1 MPYSVKKK
9 NELPKNVQ
17 GMDPA
22 AQKKWV
28 STFNSV
34 LDESGDEKKAFKI
47 ANGTAKKKELFTE
60 LGFTTASKG
69 LVPSLWDVDD
79 RQVPQDDANYSPFGA
94 TGGKGCATCQFFIS
108 PDTCLV
114 VAGDIS
120 PVGISKYYTP
130 VVEYTQEPLLVT
142 IVGGDKEQTTPA
154 ESIISRFT
162 KFVKGLVST
171 TPESVPPFRIEKTL
185 DGYRTYYI
193 YSNNFKDAHHQII
206 SEAAHKEYVAWVDQT
221 KLYPEQHLWHAGP
234 LSRFGSIDCIDYVDG
249 FMFAT
254 GMVDP
259 DKHHIAEALKEK
271 QDELATSHGFY
282 GLIEPQTQIYN
293 LYRVFEI
300 GPLPVGAEAN
310 KWTSIGVDL
319 VHKENMMPFT
329 PAKKAFLKD
338 IAKLSDT
345 QITAMETSLKDLS
358 GTLKAQNIEFK
369 EEAITGEQPAAVE
382 GAPDA
387 AVVAANTAAT
397 AEGNT
402 LIIGSIAEMTK
413 ALAGLAQLVQSQGTA
428 FTKEITDLKTA
439 QTKSA
444 EQIVEE
450 ANTSRLAAT
459 PSGFSAARS
468 TETVVQTKE
477 GAAAGQK
484 DGDAS
489 WFFNTVIAPLN
500 NPTLLAQAAASE
512 QPTTPPATSNGAS

>member
-1 MPYSVKKK
+1 MPYNPKKLTEAEEKKK
-9 NELPKNVQ
+9 A
-17 GMDPA
+17 D
-22 AQKKWV
+22 
-28 STFNSV
+28 
-34 LDESGDEKKAFKI
+34 KI
-47 ANGTAKKKELFTE
+47 ANATAKKKELFTE
-60 LGFTTASKG
+60 LGFTAATKG

-79 RQVPQDDANYSPFGA
+79 RQVPQDQADYNPFGA

-130 VVEYTQEPLLVT
+130 VVEYSQEPLLVT
-142 IVGGDKEQTTPA
+142 IVGGDKEKTAPA
-154 ESIISRFT
+154 ESVLDRFK
-162 KFVKGLVST
+162 KFVKSLVST

-282 GLIEPQTQIYN
+282 GLIEPKSQVYN

-310 KWTSIGVDL
+310 KWTSVGVDL
-319 VHKENMMPFT
+319 VHKENTMPFT
-329 PAKKAFLKD
+329 PAKKTFLKD
-338 IAKLSDT
+338 IAKLSDD

-358 GTLKAQNIEFK
+358 GVLKAQKIDFK
-369 EEAITGEQPAAVE
+369 EEAITGEQPATVE
-382 GAPDA
+382 GDA
-387 AVVAANTAAT
+387 ATAAAANTAAT
-397 AEGNT
+397 AEGNN
-402 LIIGSIAEMTK
+402 LVIGAVAEMTK
-413 ALAGLAQLVQSQGTA
+413 ALAGLAALVQSQGTA

-439 QTKSA
+439 QAKSSD
-444 EQIVEE
+444 QIVEE
-450 ANTSRLAAT
+450 ANTARIAAS

-468 TETVVQTKE
+468 ADTVVQAQTKE
-477 GAAAGQK
+477 GGAVQGQG
-484 DGDAS
+484 GDAS
-489 WFFNTVIAPLN
+489 WFFDTVIAPLG
-500 NPTLLAQAAASE
+500 NPALLAQAAANE
-512 QPTTPPATSNGAS
+512 QPTTPPNNNGAS